1 MGTARDYFALIQAW
15 KTRPMAKGILE
26 RISEGVRRMIVFGLF
41 ISALFEV
48 EVSLKSGSDSSMI
61 LISMGYIYSEKTTI
75 VFLEDTFLVKKETIE
90 IISFEVEVILDPEN
104 QPNAVALP
112 LPGVQIRDVQ
122 FELSEPSKE
131 VA

>member
-1 MGTARDYFALIQAW
+1 
-15 KTRPMAKGILE
+15 
-26 RISEGVRRMIVFGLF
+26 MIVFGLI
-41 ISALFEV
+41 ISVLFEV
-48 EVSLKSGSDSSMI
+48 EVSLKSGSDSSTI
-61 LISMGYIYSEKTTI
+61 LISIGYIFSEKTTI
-75 VFLEDTFLVKKETIE
+75 VFLEDTILVKKETIE
-90 IISFEVEVILDPEN
+90 IISLEIEVFPDPEN